1 MDNSFSS
8 VLEIIGI
15 NPFVFVPDAILQHIF
30 QAAGK
35 TKGPVPVRGTVNGI
49 PYRQTLVK
57 YAGDWRLYINLSML
71 PNSPKRIGE
80 IIEVTVEFDP
90 DPRRIEPHPKFLAA
104 LDENPEARA
113 AFDAL
118 PPYRK
123 LEIIRHFT
131 FLKTEATL
139 ERNVAKAIDFLTG
152 KGRFVG
158 RDPK

>member
-1 MDNSFSS
+1 MENTFSS
-8 VLEIIGI
+8 MLEIIGI
-15 NPFVFVPDAILQHIF
+15 NPFVFVPEEILQRIF
-30 QAAGK
+30 LAAGK
-35 TKGPVPVRGTVNGI
+35 TKGPVPIRGTVNGT

-57 YAGDWRLYINLSML
+57 YAGAWRLYINLSML

-80 IIEVTVEFDP
+80 TIEVSVAFDP
-90 DPRRIEPHPKFLAA
+90 EPRTIEPHPKFLEA
-104 LDENPEARA
+104 LDENPQARA

-152 KGRFVG
+152 KRRFVG